1 MINRCSLYFKEI
13 AFGFTET
20 PNRSQSG
27 NTLKTLATCQIVSG
41 SQLNQV
47 VLSCVC
53 FLMLVSNLRTS
64 LMAMVA

>member
-1 MINRCSLYFKEI
+1 MALSQVIHLKHSHPVRGLSSLKQQV
-13 AFGFTET
+13 G
-20 PNRSQSG
+20 SW
-27 NTLKTLATCQIVSG
+27 QIVLG